1 MKQSNF
7 KSVRKIK
14 LCFHLVLIAV
24 VMVCMFSCN
33 NDSDEQYY
41 IRMGVTETDVLTGEK
56 KDVLIERDYV
66 WDNSKSGDIK
76 SFFLYSNLPEWEVRT
91 EAESDVDWIEVWPGE
106 GNEDGRFYVKV
117 YSNSTSEERTSS
129 LNIIYGGEVY
139 WTIPVIQH

>member
-14 LCFHLVLIAV
+14 LCFHSVLIAV

-41 IRMGVTETDVLTGEK
+41 IRMGVT
-56 KDVLIERDYV
+56 
-66 WDNSKSGDIK
+66 
-76 SFFLYSNLPEWEVRT
+76 
-91 EAESDVDWIEVWPGE
+91 ESDVDWIEVWPGE